1 MVLNGVTFPEEEL
14 NKLCRLRGVRRL
26 SLFGSILRKDFRAES
41 DIDMLVEFEKGRT
54 PGFFGF
60 AGLQMEL
67 SQVMGRRVH
76 LHTASMLGPTYRDD
90 VLRSVWVQ
98 YAA

>member
-1 MVLNGVTFPEEEL
+1 MVLNGVTFPEEDI
-14 NKLCRLRGVRRL
+14 NGVCRARGVRRL
-26 SLFGSILRKDFRAES
+26 SLFGSILRGDFRPES

-67 SQVMGRRVH
+67 SQLLNRRVH
-76 LHTASMLGPTYRDD
+76 LHTASMLGPTYRDE
-90 VLRSVWVQ
+90 VLRAAQVQ